1 MGNGVDASTEVDVAR
16 AVSARLTER
25 GPFAADDCIML
36 IGSTV
41 VGFGHARSD
50 LDLLVS
56 GPTPDRVPL
65 HTFHQ
70 DRRVDVDF
78 LYPAS
83 WAQTKGRVNA
93 CARSVTE
100 PYEGTPPAPVEDRDW
115 WSDHLWLYDRV
126 VHGVPITERTA
137 EEFLE
142 GATTERLATAI
153 GNYSRALCT
162 RMMQRAR
169 MHRRAGTVEAAC
181 QYGCEALLA
190 AVEAVAADRG
200 LTFWSDRTILEKARR
215 VQRPDD
221 GWDAGHI
228 ERLFADLVRRA
239 WGTGPDRSDEVPG
252 VLRALL
258 GAEPDGAGE
267 PAGQGHL
274 EAHLAEGWQAHVVAG
289 EGFLLAPDRSLHRV
303 STSVAR
309 FLVDRGRAPTLGWP
323 AAAVLTATGALAL
336 EPGGP
341 VRPAVQPAA
350 GPLRLLEVCGTAVA
364 PSPESWLSSRIAA
377 QWNAMTVW
385 SLSDDLR
392 GAVES
397 DQRNRVVPIL
407 RKAELFLRMMAI
419 AVRGVRTDVT
429 RTVAMD
435 LQGCVLD
442 GEFQQLLDAVY
453 SDRPDDFRQ
462 LPERAVSV
470 FSAAMVDWGMPARPD
485 MFERSRSFMKQL
497 GDVRMWFRVAEA
509 FGIPT
514 QVPDTLVAK
523 GAGSS
528 TPAGSS
534 VFVDAS

>member
-1 MGNGVDASTEVDVAR
+1 MSDQSAEVQVAR

-25 GPFAADDCIML
+25 GPFSDDDCIML

-56 GPTPDRVPL
+56 GPTPDRVPF
-65 HTFHQ
+65 HTFAE

-78 LYPAS
+78 LYPRA
-83 WAQTKGRVNA
+83 WAETKGRVNA
-93 CARSVTE
+93 CARSVAE
-100 PYEGTPPAPVEDRDW
+100 PLGGSPPAPVEDRDW

-137 EEFLE
+137 TEFLE

-153 GNYSRALCT
+153 ENYSLALCA

-169 MHRRAGTVEAAC
+169 MHLRSGTVEAAC
-181 QYGCEALLA
+181 QYECEALLA
-190 AVEAVAADRG
+190 AVEAVAAARG
-200 LTFWSDRTILEKARR
+200 LTFWSDRTILEKAKR
-215 VQRPDD
+215 VQAPGDA
-221 GWDAGHI
+221 WDAGQL

-239 WGTGPDRSDEVPG
+239 WGAGPDRSDEVPG

-258 GAEPDGAGE
+258 GAERGDEVAGAVG
-267 PAGQGHL
+267 ATGHL
-274 EAHLAEGWQAHVVAG
+274 QMQLVEGWKAHVVTG

-303 STSVAR
+303 SPSVAR
-309 FLVDRGRAPTLGWP
+309 FLVDRGEAGTLAWS
-323 AAAVLTATGALAL
+323 AAAVLTAAGAVLL

-341 VRPAVQPAA
+341 VRPAVQPSTER
-350 GPLRLLEVCGTAVA
+350 LRLLDVCATPVA
-364 PSPESWLSSRIAA
+364 PSTESWLSSRIAA

-385 SLSDDLR
+385 SLSDDLH

-397 DQRNRVVPIL
+397 EQRNRVVPIL

-419 AVRGVRTDVT
+419 AVQGVRSDVT

-435 LQGCVLD
+435 LQGCTLD
-442 GEFQQLLDAVY
+442 GTFHQLLDAAY
-453 SDRPDDFRQ
+453 SERSEDFRR
-462 LPERAVSV
+462 LPELAVSV
-470 FSAAMVDWGMPARPD
+470 FSSAMADCGLPARAD

-497 GDVRMWFRVAEA
+497 GDVRMWFRVAEV
-509 FGIPT
+509 FDIPT
-514 QVPDTLVAK
+514 RVPDLLVAK

-528 TPAGSS
+528 APAGSS

>member
-1 MGNGVDASTEVDVAR
+1 MVDRSTEADIAR
-16 AVSARLTER
+16 AVSVRLTER
-25 GPFAADDCIML
+25 GPFAPDDCIML

-65 HTFHQ
+65 HTFHG
-70 DRRVDVDF
+70 DRRIDVDF
-78 LYPAS
+78 LYPEA

-93 CARSVTE
+93 CARAVTE
-100 PYEGTPPAPVEDRDW
+100 PFEGSPPAPVEDRDW

-137 EEFLE
+137 AEFLD
-142 GATTERLATAI
+142 GASTQSLATAI

-162 RMMQRAR
+162 RMIQRAR
-169 MHRRAGTVEAAC
+169 MHLRIGTVEAAC
-181 QYGCEALLA
+181 QYECEALLA

-221 GWDAGHI
+221 EWDAEHI
-228 ERLFADLVRRA
+228 ERLFADLAGRA

-258 GAEPDGAGE
+258 GAEPAD
-267 PAGQGHL
+267 PAGVPAEGGHL
-274 EAHLAEGWQAHVVAG
+274 EAQLADGWQAHVVAG

-309 FLVDRGRAPTLGWP
+309 FLTDGGRGTALAWP
-323 AAAVLTATGALAL
+323 AAAVLVATGALVL

-341 VRPAVQPAA
+341 VRPAVQPVAE
-350 GPLRLLEVCGTAVA
+350 PLRLLDVCHGPVA

-397 DQRNRVVPIL
+397 EQRNRVVPIL
-407 RKAELFLRMMAI
+407 RKAELFLRMMAM
-419 AVRGVRTDVT
+419 AVQGVRPDAG
-429 RTVAMD
+429 RSLAMD

-442 GEFQQLLDAVY
+442 EGFRELLDGVY
-453 SDRPDDFRQ
+453 GRPEDFRA
-462 LPERAVSV
+462 LPERAVEV
-470 FSAAMVDWGMPARPD
+470 FSAAMVAWGMPARPD
-485 MFERSRSFMKQL
+485 MFEKSRSFMKQL
-497 GDVRMWFRVAEA
+497 GDVRMWFRVADA

-528 TPAGSS
+528 APAGSS